1 MRSKSVL
8 ALSPAAV
15 GVFGVAGSAT
25 ATPPEGLTTTILAK
39 PTVPALD
46 IRAHTRPADTWG
58 VRIKTRGVS
67 DGYIVDNLIAPGGTT
82 GWHSHP
88 GPSLIF
94 VVRGAVTNY
103 ESDDPQC
110 AGQVY
115 LAGTSFVDQGGRDVH
130 MLRNN
135 GDVVA
140 ETIAVQLIPANAPRR
155 IDAAA
160 PGNCTS

>member
-1 MRSKSVL
+1 
-8 ALSPAAV
+8 
-15 GVFGVAGSAT
+15 
-25 ATPPEGLTTTILAK
+25 LTTTILAK
-39 PTVPALD
+39 ATVPALD
-46 IRAHTRPADTWG
+46 IKAHTRPADGWG

-67 DGYIVDNLIAPGGTT
+67 DGYVVDNVIAPGGTT

-103 ESDDPQC
+103 ESDDPAC
-110 AGQVY
+110 AGKVY
-115 LAGTSFVDQGGRDVH
+115 TAGTRFVDQGGRDVH

-135 GDVVA
+135 GNVAA

-160 PGNCTS
+160 PRNCAS